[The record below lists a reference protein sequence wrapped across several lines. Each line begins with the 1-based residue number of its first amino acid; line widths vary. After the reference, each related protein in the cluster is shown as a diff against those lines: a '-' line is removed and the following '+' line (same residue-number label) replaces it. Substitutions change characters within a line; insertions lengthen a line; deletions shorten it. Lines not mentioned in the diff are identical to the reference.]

1 MRRLAFISKKATP
14 HPPASH
20 RAPPKNTPKRQE
32 KNPMTNRL
40 QRINELA
47 AIAKK
52 RPLTEEETKERDT
65 LRKEYL
71 AQFRANFR
79 GILDNTSIKRPDG
92 SLEPL
97 QKKK

>member
-1 MRRLAFISKKATP
+1 MTD
-14 HPPASH
+14 
-20 RAPPKNTPKRQE
+20 RQ
-32 KNPMTNRL
+32 

-52 RPLTEEETKERDT
+52 RTLTEEETKERDT

>member
-1 MRRLAFISKKATP
+1 
-14 HPPASH
+14 
-20 RAPPKNTPKRQE
+20 
-32 KNPMTNRL
+32 MTDRL

-52 RPLTEEETKERDT
+52 RSLTEEETKERDT

>member
-1 MRRLAFISKKATP
+1 
-14 HPPASH
+14 
-20 RAPPKNTPKRQE
+20 
-32 KNPMTNRL
+32 MTDRL

>member
-1 MRRLAFISKKATP
+1 
-14 HPPASH
+14 
-20 RAPPKNTPKRQE
+20 
-32 KNPMTNRL
+32 MTDRL

-52 RPLTEEETKERDT
+52 RPLTEEEIKERDV

-92 SLEPL
+92 SVEPL

>member
-1 MRRLAFISKKATP
+1 
-14 HPPASH
+14 
-20 RAPPKNTPKRQE
+20 
-32 KNPMTNRL
+32 MTDRL

-47 AIAKK
+47 AIAKN

>member
-1 MRRLAFISKKATP
+1 
-14 HPPASH
+14 
-20 RAPPKNTPKRQE
+20 
-32 KNPMTNRL
+32 MTDRL

-47 AIAKK
+47 AIAKT

-92 SLEPL
+92 SVEPL

>member
-1 MRRLAFISKKATP
+1 
-14 HPPASH
+14 
-20 RAPPKNTPKRQE
+20 
-32 KNPMTNRL
+32 MTDRL

-47 AIAKK
+47 AIAKQ
-52 RPLTEEETKERDT
+52 RPLTEDEIKERDT

-79 GILDNTSIKRPDG
+79 GILDNTTIKRPDG
-92 SLEPL
+92 SVEPL

>member
-1 MRRLAFISKKATP
+1 
-14 HPPASH
+14 
-20 RAPPKNTPKRQE
+20 
-32 KNPMTNRL
+32 MTDRL

-52 RPLTEEETKERDT
+52 RPLTEEETQERDT

>member
-1 MRRLAFISKKATP
+1 
-14 HPPASH
+14 
-20 RAPPKNTPKRQE
+20 
-32 KNPMTNRL
+32 MTDRL

-65 LRKEYL
+65 LRQEYL

>member
-1 MRRLAFISKKATP
+1 MTDRLK
-14 HPPASH
+14 
-20 RAPPKNTPKRQE
+20 
-32 KNPMTNRL
+32 
-40 QRINELA
+40 RINELA
-47 AIAKK
+47 AIAKT

>member
-1 MRRLAFISKKATP
+1 
-14 HPPASH
+14 
-20 RAPPKNTPKRQE
+20 
-32 KNPMTNRL
+32 MTDRL

-52 RPLTEEETKERDT
+52 RPLTEEETKERDA

>member
-1 MRRLAFISKKATP
+1 
-14 HPPASH
+14 
-20 RAPPKNTPKRQE
+20 
-32 KNPMTNRL
+32 MTDRL

-71 AQFRANFR
+71 VQFRANFR

>member
-1 MRRLAFISKKATP
+1 
-14 HPPASH
+14 
-20 RAPPKNTPKRQE
+20 
-32 KNPMTNRL
+32 MTDRL

-71 AQFRANFR
+71 AQFRTNFR

>member
-1 MRRLAFISKKATP
+1 
-14 HPPASH
+14 
-20 RAPPKNTPKRQE
+20 
-32 KNPMTNRL
+32 MTDRL

-52 RPLTEEETKERDT
+52 RSLTEEETKERDT

-92 SLEPL
+92 TLEPL
-97 QKKK
+97 QKKN